1 MLSVGSP
8 VYLQPS
14 LTSSLVLCD
23 SGATYTVSDGRV
35 MVPGSSSSSS
45 SMSPKSTGATVHHL
59 GPTDPTDS
67 PFAHLRSQLQ
77 SVTVP
82 DGGRPSVSIATERQ
96 LSTESSAD
104 ADLQPHKRIK
114 LDPSYNIS
122 LPLSTPLSYRLSY
135 VKSRERELS
144 ELRSLYQEHI
154 TELFFLQNSGNLMDY
169 VAWTKRPNSIHLN
182 RVLQSTNLDN
192 TDGTKQDDEVCH
204 V

>member
-1 MLSVGSP
+1 VLSVGSP

-23 SGATYTVSDGRV
+23 SGGTYTVSDGRV
-35 MVPGSSSSSS
+35 MVPGSSS

-82 DGGRPSVSIATERQ
+82 DGGRPSVGIATEQ
-96 LSTESSAD
+96 QFSTESSAD

-114 LDPSYNIS
+114 LDPSYNLS
-122 LPLSTPLSYRLSY
+122 LPFSTPLSYRLSY
-135 VKSRERELS
+135 VKSRENELT
-144 ELRSLYQEHI
+144 ELRSSYQEHI
-154 TELFFLQNSGNLMDY
+154 T
-169 VAWTKRPNSIHLN
+169 
-182 RVLQSTNLDN
+182 
-192 TDGTKQDDEVCH
+192 
-204 V
+204 

>member
-35 MVPGSSSSSS
+35 MVPGSSSS
-45 SMSPKSTGATVHHL
+45 MSPKSTGATVHHL
-59 GPTDPTDS
+59 GATDPTDS

-82 DGGRPSVSIATERQ
+82 DGGRPSVGIATEQ
-96 LSTESSAD
+96 QFSTESSAD

-114 LDPSYNIS
+114 LDPSYNLS

-135 VKSRERELS
+135 VKSRENELT
-144 ELRSLYQEHI
+144 ELRSSYQEHI
-154 TELFFLQNSGNLMDY
+154 TELFFLQKSGNLMDY
-169 VAWTKRPNSIHLN
+169 VAWTKRPTSIHLN

-192 TDGTKQDDEVCH
+192 TDR
-204 V
+204 